1 MPSRLGENILLCI
14 EQVRNDCAT
23 MVKAEYIAAAETTYQ
38 AIYGFWVNKKMEAY
52 CNLPQQLTKAMTIKN

>member
-1 MPSRLGENILLCI
+1 MNVES
-14 EQVRNDCAT
+14 